1 MATEVHRPSGFH
13 SAVKRPG
20 SPTTKQTYLIA
31 HSAQCKLNLAA
42 NRPDRNLRFVL
53 GHAFTLDKVLLRIV
67 EIENKTASDELD
79 TDQPDRNKS
88 EIEVE
93 DDARAGIGGGAGVRV
108 GETGSLARPQR
119 RVSFSNQTKPSDI
132 AGGNGKQ
139 DRDKSPPPKKKQ
151 IPKGYEDDESTDSD
165 EYEDPDELARA
176 LDPQS
181 AVTPPAGAEDDD
193 DVPIDDY
200 DQEDD
205 TALGLTRFASASA
218 AAPRKRS
225 PSPPPL
231 SESDSDEDEPE
242 PKSPPSFPDDVV
254 RDAMVVDQEASELH
268 DIYNT
273 VLGCPCRL
281 DHKLAPQSK
290 GMYEIKSQDQDG
302 RNVRYGVV
310 KV

>member
-1 MATEVHRPSGFH
+1 MATKVHRPSGFY

-20 SPTTKQTYLIA
+20 SPTTKQTYTIA

-67 EIENKTASDELD
+67 EIENKTASDEFD
-79 TDQPDRNKS
+79 TDKPDQNKS
-88 EIEVE
+88 EIEAE
-93 DDARAGIGGGAGVRV
+93 DDARAGVGGGAGVQV

-119 RVSFSNQTKPSDI
+119 KISFSNQRKPSDI
-132 AGGNGKQ
+132 TGGNGKQ
-139 DRDKSPPPKKKQ
+139 GRAKSPPPKKKQ

-165 EYEDPDELARA
+165 EYEDPDELARS

-181 AVTPPAGAEDDD
+181 AVRPPAGAEDD
-193 DVPIDDY
+193 VPVDDY

-218 AAPRKRS
+218 AAPRRRS
-225 PSPPPL
+225 PSPPSL
-231 SESDSDEDEPE
+231 SESDSDENETE

-268 DIYNT
+268 DIYET
-273 VLGCPCRL
+273 IRGCKLSLAFTTRY
-281 DHKLAPQSK
+281 KLADFHRPMWQRPRRGTTK
-290 GMYEIKSQDQDG
+290 
-302 RNVRYGVV
+302 
-310 KV
+310 